1 MIGRIRGIL
10 IEKTPPFV
18 IIETGAGVGYEIQV
32 PMTTFYQLPEEGEQ
46 AILSTHMSIS
56 ENLHALYGFISNKDR
71 ALFRELIKVS
81 GVGPKLALAILSGM
95 EADEFV
101 MTVHD
106 GNVDRLV
113 RLPGVGKKT
122 AERLLIEMS
131 DRLKDWSISGG
142 LPGSQL
148 SETTVALQ
156 GQSTDAAQE
165 AVSALIALGYKP
177 QVASKAVTQ
186 VAGDGIKS
194 EELIRLA
201 LRQLAG

>member
-1 MIGRIRGIL
+1 MIGRIRGTL
-10 IEKTPPFV
+10 IEKIPPFV
-18 IIETGAGVGYEIQV
+18 IIETSAGVGYEIQV

-71 ALFRELIKVS
+71 ALFRELIKVN
-81 GVGPKLALAILSGM
+81 GVGPKLALGILSGM
-95 EADEFV
+95 ESDEFV

-113 RLPGVGKKT
+113 KLPGVGKKT
-122 AERLLIEMS
+122 AERLLVEMS
-131 DRLKDWSISGG
+131 DRLKDWSISSG
-142 LPGSQL
+142 LSSSKA
-148 SETTVALQ
+148 SESSTPVIAK
-156 GQSTDAAQE
+156 TDASQE

-177 QVASKAVTQ
+177 QIASKAVAQ
-186 VAGDGIKS
+186 VAHDDAKS

>member
-10 IEKTPPFV
+10 IEKTPPFI
-18 IIETGAGVGYEIQV
+18 IIETSAGVGYEIQV
-32 PMTTFYQLPEEGEQ
+32 PMTTFYQLPEVGAE
-46 AILSTHMSIS
+46 AVIATHLSIS
-56 ENLHALYGFISNKDR
+56 ENLHALYGFISNKDKT
-71 ALFRELIKVS
+71 LFRELIKVN

-113 RLPGVGKKT
+113 KLPGVGKKT
-122 AERLLIEMS
+122 AERLLVEMS
-131 DRLKDWSISGG
+131 DRLKDWSVSG
-142 LPGSQL
+142 LPSSGDTEAPATSAPRAGDV
-148 SETTVALQ
+148 T
-156 GQSTDAAQE
+156 QE
-165 AVSALIALGYKP
+165 AVSALVALGYKP
-177 QVASKAVTQ
+177 QQASKAVAQ
-186 VAGDGIKS
+186 VDSDGLKS

>member
-18 IIETGAGVGYEIQV
+18 IIETSAGVGYEIQV
-32 PMTTFYQLPEEGEQ
+32 PMTTFYQLPEEGEET
-46 AILSTHMSIS
+46 IVSTHMSFS
-56 ENLHALYGFISNKDR
+56 ENLHAMYGFISTKDR
-71 ALFRELIKVS
+71 SLFRELIKVN

-113 RLPGVGKKT
+113 KLPGVGKKT
-122 AERLLIEMS
+122 AERLLVEMS
-131 DRLKDWSISGG
+131 DRLKDW
-142 LPGSQL
+142 
-148 SETTVALQ
+148 
-156 GQSTDAAQE
+156 
-165 AVSALIALGYKP
+165 AVSADIQASQPTNTSSNLRASDQIQEAASALVALGYKP
-177 QVASKAVTQ
+177 QIASKAISGVEQ
-186 VAGDGIKS
+186 EGLKS

-201 LRQLAG
+201 LRHLAG

>member
-1 MIGRIRGIL
+1 MIGRIRGTL
-10 IEKTPPFV
+10 IEKIPPFV
-18 IIETGAGVGYEIQV
+18 IIETSAGVGYEIQV
-32 PMTTFYQLPEEGEQ
+32 PMTTFYQLPEEGAE

-56 ENLHALYGFISNKDR
+56 ENLHALYGFISSKDR
-71 ALFRELIKVS
+71 VLFRELIKVN

-113 RLPGVGKKT
+113 KLPGVGKKT
-122 AERLLIEMS
+122 AERLLVEMS
-131 DRLKDWSISGG
+131 DRLKDWSVAS
-142 LPGSQL
+142 LPSSDNTHTSSKPVNSSNDQ
-148 SETTVALQ
+148 VA
-156 GQSTDAAQE
+156 E
-165 AVSALIALGYKP
+165 AESALVALGYKP
-177 QVASKAVTQ
+177 QVASKAISQ
-186 VAGDGIKS
+186 VAQEGLKS

>member
-1 MIGRIRGIL
+1 MIGRIRGTL
-10 IEKTPPFV
+10 IGKIPPFV
-18 IIETGAGVGYEIQV
+18 IIETSSGVGYEIQV

-56 ENLHALYGFISNKDR
+56 ENLHALYGFISTKDR
-71 ALFRELIKVS
+71 ALFRELIKVN

-95 EADEFV
+95 ETDEFV

-113 RLPGVGKKT
+113 KLPGVGKKT
-122 AERLLIEMS
+122 AERLLVEMS
-131 DRLKDWSISGG
+131 DRLKDWSISSGFSSSK
-142 LPGSQL
+142 P
-148 SETTVALQ
+148 SETNAPVGAK
-156 GQSTDAAQE
+156 TDASQE
-165 AVSALIALGYKP
+165 AISALIALGYKP
-177 QVASKAVTQ
+177 QIASKAVAQ
-186 VAGDGIKS
+186 VADDDAKS

>member
-1 MIGRIRGIL
+1 MIGRIRGTL

-18 IIETGAGVGYEIQV
+18 IIETSAGVGYEIQV
-32 PMTTFYQLPEEGEQ
+32 PMTTFYQLPDEGAE
-46 AILSTHMSIS
+46 AIVATHLSIS
-56 ENLHALYGFISNKDR
+56 ENLHALYGFISNKDKT
-71 ALFRELIKVS
+71 LFRELIKVN

-113 RLPGVGKKT
+113 KLPGVGKKT
-122 AERLLIEMS
+122 AERLLVEMS
-131 DRLKDWSISGG
+131 DRLKEWSTSG
-142 LPGSQL
+142 LPSSNDTAGS
-148 SETTVALQ
+148 
-156 GQSTDAAQE
+156 AASSPRAGDVTQE
-165 AVSALIALGYKP
+165 AVSALVALGYKP
-177 QVASKAVTQ
+177 QQASKAVAQ
-186 VAGDGIKS
+186 VDGEGLKS

>member
-10 IEKTPPFV
+10 IEKTPPFI
-18 IIETGAGVGYEIQV
+18 IIETSAGVGYEIQV
-32 PMTTFYQLPEEGEQ
+32 PMTTFYQLPEEGAE
-46 AILSTHMSIS
+46 AVVATHLSIS
-56 ENLHALYGFISNKDR
+56 ENLHALYGFISNKDKT
-71 ALFRELIKVS
+71 LFRELIKVN

-113 RLPGVGKKT
+113 KLPGVGKKT
-122 AERLLIEMS
+122 AERLLVEMS
-131 DRLKDWSISGG
+131 DRLKDWSVSG
-142 LPGSQL
+142 L
-148 SETTVALQ
+148 SSSSEDSATTTTPSRV
-156 GQSTDAAQE
+156 GDVTQE
-165 AVSALIALGYKP
+165 AVSALVALGYKP
-177 QVASKAVTQ
+177 QQASKAVAQ
-186 VAGDGIKS
+186 VEGEGLKS

>member
-1 MIGRIRGIL
+1 M
-10 IEKTPPFV
+10 

-32 PMTTFYQLPEEGEQ
+32 PMTTFYQLPDEGEE

-56 ENLHALYGFISNKDR
+56 ENLHALYGFISTKDR
-71 ALFRELIKVS
+71 SLFRELIKVN

-95 EADEFV
+95 ETDEFV

-113 RLPGVGKKT
+113 KLPGVGKKT

-131 DRLKDWSISGG
+131 DRLKDWSVSA
-142 LPGSQL
+142 QL
-148 SETTVALQ
+148 SHKNSETPSHIGARN
-156 GQSTDAAQE
+156 TDQISE
-165 AVSALIALGYKP
+165 AESALIALGYKP
-177 QVASKAVTQ
+177 QIASKAVSN
-186 VAGDGIKS
+186 VAQEGMRS
-194 EELIRLA
+194 EEMIRLA